1 MPFLREYKRKNRLRF
16 PRINSIIQGLK
27 KKELDEEKE
36 ILVYVKHGETVYHGH
51 TCPEIKDEIDI
62 KVLELYTAK
71 QLNYK
76 PCSICFYLELKSPGA
91 TNTRTKIYTRSVHR
105 YY

>member
-1 MPFLREYKRKNRLRF
+1 MLNCILTPIFSFWNYLCRFCVNISAKIGCVFRELTALF
-16 PRINSIIQGLK
+16 QGLK

-76 PCSICFYLELKSPGA
+76 PCSICFYLE
-91 TNTRTKIYTRSVHR
+91 
-105 YY
+105 